1 MLYFC
6 IVPHQEIFPKEH
18 STGIMLHVSELLAKK
33 WAIELGYARA
43 WYPTLMQMLHGNR
56 SVIFGGQEHNDTR
69 DFGKSRAESKPYF
82 ALMTTGSSTIEI
94 DGDIKDIEKVADG
107 TVAIIPVKGPI
118 MREDGWSSYGT
129 ESKANFLKAI
139 YESPNIKGVV
149 LDINSGGGEV
159 DGTMAFANVI
169 KKRNKPVV
177 ALVNSI
183 AASAAYWIAQNADT
197 ILMNDSTSQVGS
209 IGVMM
214 TFLDDQKYWEDM
226 GIKWVDIIADKSQDK
241 NKGYFDALKGKYQTI
256 KNESLNPL
264 REMFAQAVI
273 DARGTK
279 IDLEAENVLSGKMY
293 FAAAT
298 PSGNKSAIQVGLADG
313 IGDMEAAINQVLKLA
328 DTSKY
333 ARQTINNF

>member
-1 MLYFC
+1 
-6 IVPHQEIFPKEH
+6 
-18 STGIMLHVSELLAKK
+18 MLHVSELLAKK
-33 WAIELGYARA
+33 WAIDINYARA
-43 WYPTLMQMLHGNR
+43 WYPTLIQMLHGSR
-56 SVIFGGQEHNDTR
+56 SVVFGGEEHTDTR
-69 DFGKSRAESKPYF
+69 DLGKSRADSMPYF
-82 ALMTTGSSTIEI
+82 AFPDEDTWNFEGNLL
-94 DGDIKDIEKVADG
+94 KDFKSLENLPEG

-129 ESKANFLKAI
+129 ESKTKFLKAI
-139 YESPNIKGVV
+139 YDIPNIKGVV

-159 DGTMAFANVI
+159 DGTMTFANAI
-169 KKRNKPVV
+169 KNRNKPVV

-183 AASAAYWIAQNADT
+183 AASAAYWIAQNSDT
-197 ILMNDSTSQVGS
+197 ILMNDSTAQVGS

-214 TFLDDQKYWEDM
+214 TFIDDQKYWEDM

-293 FAAAT
+293 FASAT

-313 IGDMEAAINQVLKLA
+313 IGDMDAAINQVLKLA
-328 DTSKY
+328 ETAKY
-333 ARQTINNF
+333 VRQTSNNF

>member
-1 MLYFC
+1 
-6 IVPHQEIFPKEH
+6 
-18 STGIMLHVSELLAKK
+18 MLHVSELLAKK
-33 WAIELGYARA
+33 WAIDINYARA
-43 WYPTLMQMLHGNR
+43 WYPTLIQMLHGSR
-56 SVIFGGQEHNDTR
+56 SVVFGGEEHTDTR
-69 DFGKSRAESKPYF
+69 DLGKSRADSMPYF
-82 ALMTTGSSTIEI
+82 AFPDEDTWNFEGNLLK
-94 DGDIKDIEKVADG
+94 DIKSLENLPEG

-129 ESKANFLKAI
+129 ENKTKFLKAI
-139 YESPNIKGVV
+139 YDIPNIKGVV

-159 DGTMAFANVI
+159 DGTMTFANAI
-169 KKRNKPVV
+169 KNRNKPVV

-183 AASAAYWIAQNADT
+183 AASAAYWIAQNSDT
-197 ILMNDSTSQVGS
+197 ILMNDSTAQVGS

-214 TFLDDQKYWEDM
+214 TFIDDQKYWEDM

-293 FAAAT
+293 FASAT
-298 PSGNKSAIQVGLADG
+298 PSGNKSAIDVGLADG

-328 DTSKY
+328 ETAKY
-333 ARQTINNF
+333 VRQTSNNF

>member
-1 MLYFC
+1 
-6 IVPHQEIFPKEH
+6 
-18 STGIMLHVSELLAKK
+18 MLHVSELLAKK
-33 WAIELGYARA
+33 WAIDINYARA
-43 WYPTLMQMLHGNR
+43 WYPTLIQMLHGSR
-56 SVIFGGQEHNDTR
+56 SVVFGGEEHTDTR
-69 DFGKSRAESKPYF
+69 DLGKSRADSMPYF
-82 ALMTTGSSTIEI
+82 AFPDEDTWNFEGNLLK
-94 DGDIKDIEKVADG
+94 DIKSLENLPEG

-129 ESKANFLKAI
+129 ESKTKFLKAI
-139 YESPNIKGVV
+139 YDIPNIKGVV

-159 DGTMAFANVI
+159 DGTMTFANAI
-169 KKRNKPVV
+169 KNRNKPVV

-183 AASAAYWIAQNADT
+183 AASAAYWIAQNSDT
-197 ILMNDSTSQVGS
+197 ILMNDSTAQVGS

-214 TFLDDQKYWEDM
+214 TFIDDQKYWEDM

-293 FAAAT
+293 FASAT

-328 DTSKY
+328 ETAKY
-333 ARQTINNF
+333 VRQTSNNF

>member
-1 MLYFC
+1 
-6 IVPHQEIFPKEH
+6 
-18 STGIMLHVSELLAKK
+18 MLHVSELLAKK
-33 WAIELGYARA
+33 WAIDINYARA
-43 WYPTLMQMLHGNR
+43 WYPTLIQMLHGSR
-56 SVIFGGQEHNDTR
+56 SVVFGGEEHTDTR
-69 DFGKSRAESKPYF
+69 DLGKSRADSMPYF
-82 ALMTTGSSTIEI
+82 AFPDEDTWNFEGNLLK
-94 DGDIKDIEKVADG
+94 DIKSLENLPEG

-129 ESKANFLKAI
+129 ESKTKFLKAI
-139 YESPNIKGVV
+139 YDIPNIKGVV

-159 DGTMAFANVI
+159 DGTMTFANAI
-169 KKRNKPVV
+169 KNRNKPVV

-183 AASAAYWIAQNADT
+183 AASAAYWIAQNSDT
-197 ILMNDSTSQVGS
+197 ILMNDSTAQVGS

-214 TFLDDQKYWEDM
+214 TFIDDQKYWEDM

-293 FAAAT
+293 FASAT

-313 IGDMEAAINQVLKLA
+313 IGDMDAAINQVLKLA
-328 DTSKY
+328 ETAKY
-333 ARQTINNF
+333 VRQTSNNF

>member
-1 MLYFC
+1 
-6 IVPHQEIFPKEH
+6 
-18 STGIMLHVSELLAKK
+18 MLHVSELLAKK
-33 WAIELGYARA
+33 WAIDINYARA
-43 WYPTLMQMLHGNR
+43 WYPTLIQMLHGSR
-56 SVIFGGQEHNDTR
+56 SVVFGGEEHTDTR
-69 DFGKSRAESKPYF
+69 DLGKSRADSMPYF
-82 ALMTTGSSTIEI
+82 AFPDEDTWNFEGNLLK
-94 DGDIKDIEKVADG
+94 DIKSLENLPEG

-129 ESKANFLKAI
+129 ESKTKFLKAI
-139 YESPNIKGVV
+139 YDIPNIKGVV

-159 DGTMAFANVI
+159 DGTMTFANAI
-169 KKRNKPVV
+169 KNRNKPVV

-183 AASAAYWIAQNADT
+183 AASAAYWIAQNSDT
-197 ILMNDSTSQVGS
+197 ILMNDSTAQVGS

-214 TFLDDQKYWEDM
+214 TFIDDQKYWEDM

-293 FAAAT
+293 FASAT
-298 PSGNKSAIQVGLADG
+298 PSGNKSAIDVGLADG

-328 DTSKY
+328 ETAKY
-333 ARQTINNF
+333 VRQTSNNF

>member
-1 MLYFC
+1 M
-6 IVPHQEIFPKEH
+6 I
-18 STGIMLHVSELLAKK
+18 HVSELLAKK
-33 WAIELGYARA
+33 WAIDMGYARA
-43 WYPTLMQMLHGNR
+43 WYPTIIQMLHGNR
-56 SVIFGGQEHNDTR
+56 SVVFGGEVHTDTR
-69 DFGKSRAESKPYF
+69 DFGKSRAESRPYYVNGTS
-82 ALMTTGSSTIEI
+82 ASVIEI
-94 DGDIKDIEKVADG
+94 GGDSGGIEDIVNAQDGSVA
-107 TVAIIPVKGPI
+107 VIPVKGPI

-129 ESKANFLKAI
+129 ESKANFLKMI

-169 KKRNKPVV
+169 RKRNKPVV
-177 ALVNSI
+177 ALVSGI
-183 AASAAYWIAQNADT
+183 AASAAYWIALNSDA
-197 ILMNDSTSQVGS
+197 IMMNDSTSQVGS

-226 GIKWVDIIADKSQDK
+226 GIKWVDIMADKSQDK

-273 DARGTK
+273 DGRGTK
-279 IDLEAENVLSGKMY
+279 IDLETENVLSGKMY

-298 PSGNKSAIQVGLADG
+298 PSGNKSAIQVGLADS
-313 IGDMEAAINQVLKLA
+313 IGDMQAAINQVLKLA
-328 DTSKY
+328 ASAKY
-333 ARQTINNF
+333 LRQSSSNNNNF

>member
-1 MLYFC
+1 
-6 IVPHQEIFPKEH
+6 
-18 STGIMLHVSELLAKK
+18 MLHVSELLAKK
-33 WAIELGYARA
+33 WAIDINYARA
-43 WYPTLMQMLHGNR
+43 WYPTLIQMLHGSR
-56 SVIFGGQEHNDTR
+56 SVVFGGEEHTDTR
-69 DFGKSRAESKPYF
+69 DLGKSRADSMPYF
-82 ALMTTGSSTIEI
+82 AFPGEDTWNFEGNLLK
-94 DGDIKDIEKVADG
+94 DIKSLENLPEG

-129 ESKANFLKAI
+129 ESKTKFLKAI
-139 YESPNIKGVV
+139 YDIPNIKGVV
-149 LDINSGGGEV
+149 LDLNSGGGEV
-159 DGTMAFANVI
+159 DGTMTFANVI
-169 KKRNKPVV
+169 KNRNKPVV

-197 ILMNDSTSQVGS
+197 ILMNDSTAQVGS

-214 TFLDDQKYWEDM
+214 TFIDDQKYWEDM

-293 FAAAT
+293 FASAT
-298 PSGNKSAIQVGLADG
+298 ASGNKSAIQVGLADG

-328 DTSKY
+328 ETAKY
-333 ARQTINNF
+333 VRQTSNNF

>member
-1 MLYFC
+1 
-6 IVPHQEIFPKEH
+6 
-18 STGIMLHVSELLAKK
+18 
-33 WAIELGYARA
+33 
-43 WYPTLMQMLHGNR
+43 
-56 SVIFGGQEHNDTR
+56 
-69 DFGKSRAESKPYF
+69 
-82 ALMTTGSSTIEI
+82 
-94 DGDIKDIEKVADG
+94 
-107 TVAIIPVKGPI
+107 

-129 ESKANFLKAI
+129 ESKTKFLKAI
-139 YESPNIKGVV
+139 YDIPNIKGVV

-159 DGTMAFANVI
+159 DGTMTFANAI
-169 KKRNKPVV
+169 KNRNKPVV

-183 AASAAYWIAQNADT
+183 AASAAYWIAQNSDT
-197 ILMNDSTSQVGS
+197 ILMNDSTAQVGS

-214 TFLDDQKYWEDM
+214 TFIDDQKYWEDM

-293 FAAAT
+293 FASAT
-298 PSGNKSAIQVGLADG
+298 PSGNKSAIDVGLADG

-328 DTSKY
+328 ETAKY
-333 ARQTINNF
+333 VRQTSNNF